1 MKKIQRN
8 IAIGVAAFIV
18 LLLLLPFG
26 RKELRISIQSQRLS
40 IRTA

>member
-1 MKKIQRN
+1 MNKIQRN

-26 RKELRISIQSQRLS
+26 RKELWISIQSQRLS